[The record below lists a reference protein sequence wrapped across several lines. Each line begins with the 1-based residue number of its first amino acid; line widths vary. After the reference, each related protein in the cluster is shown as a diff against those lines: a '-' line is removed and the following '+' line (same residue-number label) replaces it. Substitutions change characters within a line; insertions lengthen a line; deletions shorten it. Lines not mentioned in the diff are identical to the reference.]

1 MNAEVNEL
9 SVVYYKKKKENKT
22 KMDRR
27 MSARDKR
34 SILLIG

>member
-9 SVVYYKKKKENKT
+9 SVVYYKKKENKT
-22 KMDRR
+22 KMDLR